1 MSPLN
6 FKFKNNDIFMLIGKA
21 EGSKKIEKPKEEVVF
36 IEDMS
41 EDQRAKLL
49 NLKIGV

>member
-1 MSPLN
+1 
-6 FKFKNNDIFMLIGKA
+6 MLIGKA